1 MSQENNPYQ
10 PPESNLDTA
19 RENYHRDVSKGRRA
33 YVFQLFL
40 IWIILPLVATF
51 LARVTGLDEGGV
63 TTTAS
68 KPGDRYQFKSV
79 NLDMLYVWYLS
90 FPLFVW
96 VTYRRVQ
103 DTNLSPWLTIL
114 FILPLINLALWFWPP
129 ARK

>member
-10 PPESNLDTA
+10 PPESDLDT
-19 RENYHRDVSKGRRA
+19 RSPDYTRDVSKGRRA

-40 IWIILPLVATF
+40 IWVILPLVATF
-51 LARVTGLDEGGV
+51 LARATGLDEGGV
-63 TTTAS
+63 TTTVS

-79 NLDMLYVWYLS
+79 HLDMLYVWYLS

-96 VTYRRVQ
+96 VTYRRLQ

-114 FILPLINLALWFWPP
+114 FILPLINLVLWFWPP